1 MIASGSRVRLAAKAR
16 LKFDRHSQKH
26 MLLYPE
32 RGIVL
37 NATAADVVALC
48 AEAEPLTVASI
59 VDRVVAKYGEAQREA
74 IARDVLELLQG
85 LADKGLVEVG
95 S

>member
-1 MIASGSRVRLAAKAR
+1 MLGNESRVRLAARAR

-48 AEAEPLTVASI
+48 AGEAATVGSI
-59 VDRVVAKYGEAQREA
+59 VDRVVAKYGEEQREA
-74 IARDVLELLQG
+74 IARDVLDLLQG
-85 LADKGLVEVG
+85 LADRGLVEV
-95 S
+95 SP